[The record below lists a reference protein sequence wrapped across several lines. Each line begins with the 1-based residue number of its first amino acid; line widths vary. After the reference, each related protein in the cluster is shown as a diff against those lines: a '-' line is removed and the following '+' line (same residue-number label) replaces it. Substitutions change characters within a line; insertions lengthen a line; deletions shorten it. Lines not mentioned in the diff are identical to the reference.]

1 MINKKILFV
10 LLGVFFIASICGVIF
25 HFNTKNDYSLLG
37 ATADAM
43 ISTNGSLGDEDG
55 EVAEETPL
63 DRDGVNTEDAKVDG
77 DVDASTGAVEIE
89 NDTEMGDALWEEARN
104 QEDSVIEATDE
115 PTDGTVEAT
124 EVGDVPSDETVDEV
138 NTDADESEANKSD
151 TKKKDTNKKDNKTQ
165 TDSTDPDVIGKF
177 TVNNTGLVVRT
188 GPRGTYD
195 ALDTLPVGTTGD
207 IVEVVND
214 YWVKIK
220 FGDSEA
226 YICSKYAVI
235 EIF

>member
-55 EVAEETPL
+55 EVAEESPL
-63 DRDGVNTEDAKVDG
+63 DRDGVNAEGAKVDG

-115 PTDGTVEAT
+115 AADGTVEAT
-124 EVGDVPSDETVDEV
+124 EVGDEPSDETVDEV
-138 NTDADESEANKSD
+138 NTDADESEA
-151 TKKKDTNKKDNKTQ
+151 NKKDNKTQ

-226 YICSKYAVI
+226 YICSKYAEI